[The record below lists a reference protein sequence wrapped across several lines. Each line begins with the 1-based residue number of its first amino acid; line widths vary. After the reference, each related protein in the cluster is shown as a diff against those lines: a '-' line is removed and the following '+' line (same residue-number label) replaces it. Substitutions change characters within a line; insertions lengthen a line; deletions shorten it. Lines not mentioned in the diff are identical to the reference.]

1 MVQVDLHA
9 KGVVQVLG
17 QVLGGIHRAVP
28 PSGASERN
36 TKAGETSFE
45 ISLYGRIYQGIDM
58 LEEGQDFP
66 ILLQEADDRL
76 VQSCQGFVGIVSAGI
91 VDGTAVEDEAPA
103 VARRVFGNAFG
114 VGKARDADHQ
124 MTDGESGR
132 KPG

>member
-58 LEEGQDFP
+58 VEEGQDFP
-66 ILLQEADDRL
+66 ILLQKADDRF
-76 VQSCQGFVGIVSAGI
+76 VQSCQGFIGIVSAGI

-103 VARRVFGNAFG
+103 VPEGS
-114 VGKARDADHQ
+114 
-124 MTDGESGR
+124 SGM
-132 KPG
+132 PLG